1 MLIGKDGNEKCST
14 YIKQYNN
21 MILRLAQGMIIPVFL
36 ILLWQYLSSGG
47 YLNNYLLPSPLKIF
61 GTFMGLLTDGS
72 IAKHLLISLI
82 RLGIGL
88 SITIFI
94 AIPLGISLGF
104 FFRIQRFITP
114 TITFLQQ
121 IPAIAWIPIF
131 ILWLGIGESSKIAL
145 IVYASFFPV
154 FLNTLHGIQ
163 SVDPKLKEVSYAYR
177 LSTIASIYKVY
188 LPSASPFIFIGI
200 RLGLS
205 NCWKALVAAEIIASS
220 KGIGYLLM
228 EGRDLAQ
235 PEQIF
240 VSIFVIGIAGIIL
253 DQGLRRLEKLLLP
266 WSEI

>member
-1 MLIGKDGNEKCST
+1 MKDGNDKRSIFGERYQKSF
-14 YIKQYNN
+14 
-21 MILRLAQGMIIPVFL
+21 LRFAQGIMIPVFF
-36 ILLWQYLSSGG
+36 ILMWQYLSSIGF
-47 YLNNYLLPSPLKIF
+47 LNNYLLPSPLKIF
-61 GTFMGLLTDGS
+61 RTFIELLTGGS
-72 IAKHLLISLI
+72 VIKHLLISLI

-88 SITIFI
+88 SITICM
-94 AIPLGISLGF
+94 AIPLGVSLGF
-104 FFRIQRFITP
+104 FFPIQKFITP
-114 TITFLQQ
+114 TLTFLQQ

-163 SVDPKLKEVSYAYR
+163 AVDPKLKEVSYAYR
-177 LSTIASIYKVY
+177 LSMIASIYKVY
-188 LPSASPFIFIGI
+188 LPSAAPFIFVGI

-220 KGIGYLLM
+220 QGIGYLLM

-253 DQGLRRLEKLLLP
+253 DLGLRRLEKFLLP

>member
-1 MLIGKDGNEKCST
+1 MKDGNNKLLVFTERYKKS
-14 YIKQYNN
+14 IF
-21 MILRLAQGMIIPVFL
+21 RFAQGIMIPVFF
-36 ILLWQYLSSGG
+36 ILMWQYLSSIEF
-47 YLNNYLLPSPLKIF
+47 LNNYLLPSPLKIF
-61 GTFMGLLTDGS
+61 RTFLELLTSGL
-72 IAKHLLISLI
+72 IAKHLWISLI

-88 SITIFI
+88 SITICI

-104 FFRIQRFITP
+104 SFSIQKFITP
-114 TITFLQQ
+114 TLTFLQQ

-163 SVDPKLKEVSYAYR
+163 SVDPKLKEITYAYQ
-177 LSTIASIYKVY
+177 LSSIASIFKVY
-188 LPSASPFIFIGI
+188 LPSAAPFIFVGI

-220 KGIGYLLM
+220 QGIGYLLM

-235 PEQIF
+235 PEQIL

-253 DQGLRRLEKLLLP
+253 DLGLRRLEKLLLP
-266 WSEI
+266 WSELLG